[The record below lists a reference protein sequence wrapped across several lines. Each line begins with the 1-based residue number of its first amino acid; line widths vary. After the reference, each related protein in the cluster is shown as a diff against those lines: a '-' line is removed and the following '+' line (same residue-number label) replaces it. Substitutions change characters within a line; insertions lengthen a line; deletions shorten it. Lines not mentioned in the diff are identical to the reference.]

1 MSLVIRFDNLIDT
14 LIISTNAITNAI
26 SNQRNLLVLRGKI
39 RRSLTLCYLIY
50 VHSPTNRTNFY
61 LDSLSF
67 VNKFLISILF
77 YLGQTLSILRKVK
90 FVRMATN
97 LGAAIDFELT
107 NLSEDYNES
116 KPDRNLLGRVPR
128 NISIYDY
135 LIIGSGPGATQAFE
149 THKQNNLIA
158 VIERGGLPRTP
169 INNHHT
175 FRHLAND
182 FYNGGQQ
189 FIVGRGVHTFS
200 QGNVFGGGSEV
211 NAGFYHKLPSH
222 LVDDFS
228 HEFNIESNKWE
239 DNEILVQ
246 NLLKPRQSF
255 ADPSRSLIS
264 RGASNLG
271 IPFAEIP
278 RWTYLKDDKVCHFG
292 LVESYWQHQVK
303 NGDFYLESTIFEITD
318 RLGYFDI
325 GFRDKNG
332 EAKYIKSKRIIFSAG
347 AIDTPFLLAKFNFID
362 WKERAFQWHPMQ
374 RVLAKTNE
382 SDLGNGFIDPFQAWD
397 EHFRYKFGSSVS
409 TKGLLTFLYGKEIL
423 NENVNLYRSYYISIA
438 SDHLGSFIN
447 RTKIPKYILNQSEV
461 EQIRD
466 GISKLAELIKS
477 GGGHLDPRFNST
489 ERRLSLSTVHVFG
502 TLPMNS
508 RVYIPDTTILKSNP
522 RIQVLDGSIL
532 PKPPFVNPQGVI
544 MTACKIMAKLNY
556 EVS

>member
-1 MSLVIRFDNLIDT
+1 M
-14 LIISTNAITNAI
+14 
-26 SNQRNLLVLRGKI
+26 
-39 RRSLTLCYLIY
+39 CYLIRVY
-50 VHSPTNRTNFY
+50 SSNNQSNFY

-67 VNKFLISILF
+67 VNRFFISILF
-77 YLGQTLSILRKVK
+77 YLGQKFSIFTKIK

-97 LGAAIDFELT
+97 LGAAIDFEVA
-107 NLSEDYNES
+107 NLNKDYNES
-116 KPDRNLLGRVPR
+116 KPASSFFGRDPK
-128 NISIYDY
+128 NMSIYDY

-149 THKQNNLIA
+149 TLKQSNSIA

-169 INNHHT
+169 INYHHT

-189 FIVGRGVHTFS
+189 FIVGRGAHTFS

-222 LVDDFS
+222 LVDEFS
-228 HEFNIESNKWE
+228 QEFSVDSRIWR
-239 DNEILVQ
+239 DNEILIQ
-246 NLLKPRQSF
+246 NLLKPRQSL
-255 ADPSRSLIS
+255 ADPSLSPIS

-278 RWTYLKDDKVCHFG
+278 RWTYLKDNKICHFG
-292 LVESYWQHQVK
+292 LVESYWQHEV
-303 NGDFYLESTIFEITD
+303 NSGDFYLESTIFDITD

-325 GFRDKNG
+325 GFKDKNG
-332 EAKYIKSKRIIFSAG
+332 EAKYIKSKKIIFSAG
-347 AIDTPFLLAKFNFID
+347 AIDTPFLLAKFNFIN

-374 RVLAKTNE
+374 RVLARTNE

-397 EHFRYKFGSSVS
+397 VNYRYKFGSSVS

-423 NENVNLYRSYYISIA
+423 KENVNLYRSYYVSIA

-447 RTKIPKYILNQSEV
+447 RTKIPRYILDQFEL

-466 GISKLAELIKS
+466 GISKLEELIKS
-477 GGGHLDPRFNST
+477 GGGYIDPRFNGT
-489 ERRLSLSTVHVFG
+489 DRKLTLSTVHIFG
-502 TLPMNS
+502 TLPINS
-508 RVYIPDTTILKSNP
+508 GVYIPNTTILQRNP

-544 MTACKIMAKLNY
+544 MTACKVMAKLNN